1 MSAMRIIAA
10 LFAAAL
16 VLPAAAQDFSA
27 GSEAKEWGLL
37 GEEKARFEARVV
49 DLLCELAGD
58 CPADCGA
65 GRRQLGL
72 LRAADGA
79 LIVPMK
85 NGQPLFTGAATDLF
99 PYCGKDVEVDGVL
112 VGDEEQ
118 TPAKFY
124 MVQMVREAG
133 AAEWAR
139 ANLWTK
145 DWAAKNPGPAAQEGP
160 WFRKDPRVNAKI
172 AESGWLGLGLEADEA
187 FLREYFQ

>member
-1 MSAMRIIAA
+1 MRMIAG

-16 VLPAAAQDFSA
+16 ALPVVAQDFSA

-37 GEEKARFEARVV
+37 GEEKARFEAKVV

-124 MVQMVREAG
+124 MVQMVREVD

-145 DWAAKNPGPAAQEGP
+145 DWEARNPGPAAEKGP

-187 FLREYFQ
+187 FLKEYFQ